1 MNRFAIP
8 LGVFALLVV
17 VLAIGIKHSSN
28 LGVIVSPLLGKP
40 APEFALPSLT
50 DSTHVVKSSD
60 LRGRWYIFNVW
71 GTWCGGCRQ
80 EHSVLLE
87 MRQAD
92 VVPIIGLDWKDKA
105 DEALSLLQQLGNP
118 YEIVAVD
125 KDGREA
131 IEWGVYGA
139 PETFLV
145 NDQGVVVYKYIGPLT
160 HEAWEKE
167 FLPRLPPKQGAA
179 RAQEAAKS

>member
-1 MNRFAIP
+1 MNRFVIP
-8 LGVFALLVV
+8 LGVFGLLVV
-17 VLAIGIKHSSN
+17 VLAIGIKHSPDK
-28 LGVIVSPLLGKP
+28 GTIVSPLLGKP

-50 DSTHVVKSSD
+50 DANRIVKSSD

-87 MRQAD
+87 MRRAN
-92 VVPIIGLDWKDKA
+92 VVPIIGMDWKDSES
-105 DEALSLLQQLGNP
+105 EALALLTQEGNP
-118 YEIVAVD
+118 YEVVAVD

-131 IEWGVYGA
+131 IDWGVYGA

-145 NDQGVVVYKYIGPLT
+145 NDKGIIVYKYIGPLT
-160 HEAWEKE
+160 LEAWQKE
-167 FLPRLPPKQGAA
+167 FLPRLPQPQAA
-179 RAQEAAKS
+179 RS